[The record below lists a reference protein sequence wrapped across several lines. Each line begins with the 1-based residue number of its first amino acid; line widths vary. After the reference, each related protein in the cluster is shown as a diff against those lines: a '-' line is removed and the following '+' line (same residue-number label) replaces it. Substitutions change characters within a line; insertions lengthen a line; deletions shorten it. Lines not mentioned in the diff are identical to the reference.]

1 MIQKSERG
9 LEPERVSKPR
19 SLLCS
24 SFVKTRN
31 QQDRFRVFERNG
43 KLVFTRNSEGMIPKN
58 APVRLPNARLEEPEY
73 GKLSEACSSAY
84 LSAPVPL
91 RSGGGRFCPAE
102 KAPDEAGTRQTAN
115 PCVRENDGLRRK
127 KQNSFPHLAP
137 GSPRGLLIC
146 ALFQRF
152 LTRRTAP

>member
-19 SLLCS
+19 SPLCS

-58 APVRLPNARLEEPEY
+58 APVRLLNARLEEPEY
-73 GKLSEACSSAY
+73 GKLSEAYSSAY

-115 PCVRENDGLRRK
+115 PCVRENNGLRRK

-137 GSPRGLLIC
+137 GSPGVC
-146 ALFQRF
+146 
-152 LTRRTAP
+152 